1 MQAHKNGFGR
11 LIQNTLGFIRQDRQ
25 QRFFLFNIGPV
36 TICMISIVLIGLMA
50 VLYLSQVG
58 IAVDTN
64 RQLQQIHRAQ
74 LSLSRENQDLTEQL
88 AKKQSPDYIVQH
100 ARQQGL
106 VPADPKSVHTI
117 FIHNLQPI
125 SKP

>member
-25 QRFFLFNIGPV
+25 QRFFHFNIGPV